1 MGQSPSQPPPSQG
14 EGPIEILSTSAE
26 QFPPLL
32 RGGLGWGQRLK
43 S

>member
-32 RGGLGWGQRLK
+32 RRGLGWGQRLK